1 VSAATAISVRGL
13 RKAYDGHEA
22 VRGIDFDVRSG
33 EVFGLLGP
41 NGAGKTTTV
50 EILEGYRERDGGDVQ
65 VLGVDPWS
73 GDRRHRERIGVV
85 LQQSELPPS
94 LTVREVHLMFA
105 GYYRRP
111 RDVDE
116 VIALVGLAEK
126 AAERVK
132 TLSGGQKRRLDLGI
146 ALVGDPELVFLDEPT
161 TGFDPSARRTAWELV
176 RSLRSLGK
184 TILLTTHYLDEAQQL
199 ADRVAVIR
207 EGSLVRIGTPAELI
221 GAAPEVEIRYR
232 EDGREVVVATA
243 EPTRVLADLTAR
255 ALAEGRELEGLEV
268 RRPTLEDVY
277 LELVDGR
284 ES

>member
-1 VSAATAISVRGL
+1 
-13 RKAYDGHEA
+13 
-22 VRGIDFDVRSG
+22 
-33 EVFGLLGP
+33 
-41 NGAGKTTTV
+41 
-50 EILEGYRERDGGDVQ
+50 
-65 VLGVDPWS
+65 VLGVDPWGS
-73 GDRRHRERIGVV
+73 DRRHRERIGVV
-85 LQQSELPPS
+85 LQQSDLPPS
-94 LTVREVHLMFA
+94 LTVREVHLLFA

-116 VIALVGLAEK
+116 VIELVGLAEK
-126 AAERVK
+126 ANARVK

-199 ADRVAVIR
+199 SDRVAVIR
-207 EGSLVRIGTPAELI
+207 EGGLVRIGTPAELI

-255 ALAEGRELEGLEV
+255 AVADDRELEGLEV

-277 LELVDGR
+277 LELVDGG